1 MLHEP
6 ETAPPTR
13 LSAAETR
20 FLNGL
25 RATRPDLVEPFI
37 SNLPRARR
45 AATHRLLQSFL
56 MEGFGVAER
65 ASWREGELIL
75 PLPGGRT
82 LRYPCSR
89 RYLSGRFD
97 PAGGEALLA
106 GAGGVERVEGP
117 SRLLEVFAAE
127 ALLPKGAD
135 PTRFRSELENGVANH
150 ALSLV
155 GARRRQRELAATAR
169 GMGAGS
175 SLAVAR
181 ALAGEVEGFSPLAFF
196 EQLVSE
202 GHPLH
207 PCAKLKAGLG
217 AAEAARYSP
226 EWGIVLDLA
235 LAAVRG
241 DACRE
246 VYSGT
251 GSFRELLLEEHPEA
265 GRAFEEGLRERGLEP
280 AGYTPIPL
288 HSWQLANTLP
298 RLYAGARTRGEV
310 VPVPEARIPARPL
323 MSFRSFAPVGGGHHI
338 KTAVDLRLTNAVRTV
353 SPGSV
358 ENTAE
363 LTRVL
368 REVRRREGF
377 GERFAVLEERAGA
390 YYDPPEGEVNEE
402 ERAVLAKNLAAI
414 LREDP
419 ESHLRPGELAMP
431 AAALLAES
439 PAGGPVLAEVVEEFA
454 HTAGL
459 RCIEEAAE
467 RFFRRYCEV
476 SLPDFLT
483 LMSRYGI
490 GLEGHLQNCLPV
502 FRAGVP
508 VGMLVRD
515 FGGVRVLR
523 GRLRARGLDV
533 SLYPGSD
540 VAARDADD
548 LRAKVFYPLLLNHL
562 GELVAG
568 LSRIL
573 DADEARYWGAAAG
586 VCREVYAGLRRDPAT
601 RRTAREDGRALFA
614 PRLPFK
620 ALATMRLLGRVTDYA
635 YAEVPNPLAA
645 AEERR

>member
-1 MLHEP
+1 MLQEP
-6 ETAPPTR
+6 ETAPPVR

-25 RATRPDLVEPFI
+25 RSSRPDLAEPWLA
-37 SNLPRARR
+37 NLPRARR
-45 AATHRLLQSFL
+45 AALHRLLQGFL
-56 MEGFGVAER
+56 MENIGGVAEGG
-65 ASWREGELIL
+65 SWRDGEMIL

-82 LRYPCSR
+82 LRHPCSR

-106 GAGGVERVEGP
+106 GAGGVERVESP
-117 SRLLEVFAAE
+117 SRLLEVFAEE
-127 ALLPKGAD
+127 ALLPEGAD

-169 GMGAGS
+169 GLGAGS
-175 SLAVAR
+175 SLALAR
-181 ALAGEVEGFSPLAFF
+181 ALAGEIEGFSPLAFF

-207 PCAKLKAGLG
+207 PCAKLKAGLA
-217 AAEAARYSP
+217 AAEAVRYSP
-226 EWGIVLDLA
+226 EWGVVVDLA
-235 LAAVRG
+235 LAAVRE
-241 DACRE
+241 DVCRE
-246 VYSGT
+246 VSCD
-251 GSFRELLLEEHPEA
+251 GSLREILLGEHPGA
-265 GRAFEEGLRERGLEP
+265 GRAFEAALRERGLDP
-280 AGYTPIPL
+280 ARYVPIPL
-288 HSWQLANTLP
+288 HPWQLENTLP
-298 RLYAGARTRGEV
+298 RLYSGAQARGEV

-323 MSFRSFAPVGGGHHI
+323 MSFRSLAPAGGGHHV

-353 SPGSV
+353 SRGSV
-358 ENTAE
+358 ENAAE

-390 YYDPPEGEVNEE
+390 YYDPPAETNED
-402 ERAVLAKNLAAI
+402 RPLLAKNLAAI

-419 ESHLRPGELAMP
+419 WSRLRSGELAMP

-454 HTAGL
+454 HTMGL

-467 RFFRRYCEV
+467 RFFRRYCAV
-476 SLPDFLT
+476 ALPGFLT

-502 FRAGVP
+502 FREGVP
-508 VGMLVRD
+508 VRMLVRD

-523 GRLRARGLDV
+523 GRLRARGLGA

-540 VAARDADD
+540 VAARDERD
-548 LRAKVFYPLLLNHL
+548 LRAKVFYPLFLNHL
-562 GELVAG
+562 GELAAG
-568 LSRIL
+568 LSRTL
-573 DADEARYWGAAAG
+573 DAGEARYWSVAAR
-586 VCREVYAGLRRDPAT
+586 VCREVYAGLRRDPA
-601 RRTAREDGRALFA
+601 ARADERALFA
-614 PRLPFK
+614 PKMPLK
-620 ALATMRLLGRVTDYA
+620 ALATMRLLGNVTDYV
-635 YAEVPNPLAA
+635 YAEVPNPLAIV
-645 AEERR
+645 EGRR